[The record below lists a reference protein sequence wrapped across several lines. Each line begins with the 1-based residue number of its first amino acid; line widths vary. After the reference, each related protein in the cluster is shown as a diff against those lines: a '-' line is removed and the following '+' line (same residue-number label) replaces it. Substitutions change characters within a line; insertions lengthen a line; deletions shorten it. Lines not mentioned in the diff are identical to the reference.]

1 MKNKNDN
8 DKPKYT
14 CVSVEYLRQTDEFDI
29 DKFFNENSKID
40 LNNIY
45 DRTTIKGRNGNL
57 L

>member
-14 CVSVEYLRQTDEFDI
+14 TCITVEYLRQTDEFDI

-40 LNNIY
+40 LNN
-45 DRTTIKGRNGNL
+45 KL
-57 L
+57 